1 MRARKALRDIGEVR
15 FEQSGQTHQNEERA
29 SDDSCGLQGQMV
41 DHARSLLAAREVDRT
56 GVPYKLNPFAC
67 WIRTS
72 KISPASLSSPSNTTI
87 LFVRVRPIRR
97 AGFVLL
103 RPSQRTSRSRPT
115 NRSPA
120 RRADSSTT
128 RSKS

>member
-29 SDDSCGLQGQMV
+29 RNDSCGLQRQMV
-41 DHARSLLAAREVDRT
+41 NHARSLRAAHEVGRT

-72 KISPASLSSPSNTTI
+72 RISPVSFSSPSNTTI

-103 RPSQRTSRSRPT
+103 RPSKNFYMAT
-115 NRSPA
+115 NQSLP
-120 RRADSSTT
+120 RASG
-128 RSKS
+128 